1 MKTTCPTCGGEHD
14 DSKPCPICA
23 SMERMR
29 LAAIEKGFVKEQKSK
44 PAAQPPEGMWWQ
56 A

>member
-1 MKTTCPTCGGEHD
+1 
-14 DSKPCPICA
+14 
-23 SMERMR
+23 MR